1 MQIYTYFPNIQINI
15 SLKGLER
22 GLIMA
27 GNSYRYYV
35 LDFLV
40 HPVAEE
46 GEVALKRVVGEYF
59 QHLLC

>member
-22 GLIMA
+22 GMKMA

-46 GEVALKRVVGEYF
+46 GEVAL
-59 QHLLC
+59 

>member
-1 MQIYTYFPNIQINI
+1 M
-15 SLKGLER
+15 ER
-22 GLIMA
+22 GMKMA

-46 GEVALKRVVGEYF
+46 GEVAL
-59 QHLLC
+59 